1 MSSVDR
7 DGFNGCQLPT
17 PKETI
22 VTPNMIQAVA
32 RSRIDDLVWAADRH
46 RLAAAAVAAR
56 HAPAAALKSIAH
68 RRRLRVGI
76 A

>member
-1 MSSVDR
+1 MSFVDR
-7 DGFNGCQLPT
+7 DGFNGCPLPT

-32 RSRIDDLVWAADRH
+32 RSRIEDLVCAADRH
-46 RLAAAAVAAR
+46 RLAAGAVAVR
-56 HAPAAALKSIAH
+56 HAPATALKSIAR